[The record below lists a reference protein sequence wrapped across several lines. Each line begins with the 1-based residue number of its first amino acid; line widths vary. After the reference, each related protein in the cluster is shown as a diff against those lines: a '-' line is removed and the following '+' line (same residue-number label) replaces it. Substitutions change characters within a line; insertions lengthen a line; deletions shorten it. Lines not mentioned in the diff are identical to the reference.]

1 MTVSTHVSVEI
12 LNFLKQLVLTLKPE
26 LIAQPLAG
34 VPETMKFAEGLRENS
49 FGKVICCDSGDQD
62 FAAAKQK
69 LAVAGLG
76 AFVEFRNQSAAELR
90 FDRNIDMFYLVGY
103 LPDHAELLTQFL
115 PQMNPNGL
123 IVVRDPSS
131 KALFST
137 AAASQMEYQGL
148 ISAVTLPAP
157 NGLIHAQ
164 KRAGRK

>member
-1 MTVSTHVSVEI
+1 MTASTHVPVEI

-62 FAAAKQK
+62 FAAKQK
-69 LAVAGLG
+69 LAAAGLG
-76 AFVEFRNQSAAELR
+76 GFVEFQNRSDAELR
-90 FDRNIDMFYLVGY
+90 IDRNIDMFYLVGH
-103 LPDHAELLTQFL
+103 LPNHMRLLTQFL

-137 AAASQMEYQGL
+137 AAASQMEHQGL

-157 NGLIHAQ
+157 NGLILAQ